1 MSRIT
6 TAYDN
11 FVTRVDAV
19 LTSGNGWIKLP
30 HAYNIEK
37 NPELYL
43 KQGYAIGIG
52 SGTNTKRVQSNTI
65 SISREFIVT
74 IVRTMDTLDLEVT
87 GRQSVE
93 KTLFEDLK
101 LLIADIEGNSTL
113 NAGQILCSYSGDGG
127 IEYVDTETAEFNL
140 IRANFL
146 IEYFETI

>member
-1 MSRIT
+1 MSQIT

-11 FVTRVDAV
+11 FVTRIDAV

-37 NPELYL
+37 NPEIYM

-52 SGTNTKRVQSNTI
+52 AGLNTKRTFSNTI
-65 SISREFIVT
+65 SISREFNVIL
-74 IVRTMDTLDLEVT
+74 VRAMHTLDLEVT

-93 KTLFEDLK
+93 KQLFEDLK
-101 LLIADIEGNSTL
+101 LVIADVEGNSTL
-113 NAGQILCSYSGDGG
+113 NQGQILCSYTGDAG
-127 IEYVDTETAEFNL
+127 IDYIDAEISEFSL
-140 IRANFL
+140 LRANFL